1 MNQVKSFMLL
11 FMFMKARFKFR
22 ILIFMCALGTELS
35 VCAQRNYTLDECI
48 QSALDHNVRMKKA
61 RNEVRMAEYDR
72 KEVQSKCLPDISA
85 FGTGFIADQGLA
97 QMELTPELRM
107 SMMKDGVIGG
117 VMATAPLFT
126 GGQIINGDRLAKLG
140 VESKRLQENLS
151 GNEVRLQTEQYFW
164 QVVSLKEKLNTLDA
178 VERQLSQLQQD
189 VDLSVQAGVV
199 TRNDL
204 LQVQLRRNEVLSNR
218 LNLENLLSLSRRM
231 LAQYIGCVTDSF
243 DITFHIDDRQPE
255 APDSLFCDHAQV
267 LSATDEFVLLQKN
280 LKASDLQYKM
290 SVGNNLP
297 KIVLGGGYLYD
308 NLTDKDHPYWVGLA
322 TVSIPI
328 SGWIGGSQHIKKMK
342 LQVRNAEDQLVD
354 ESQLLVLRMQ
364 NAWNALNNAYKQIG
378 IARLT
383 IEQAEENLRMNK
395 DLYSAGTCTMTDLLE
410 AQTLY
415 QQGRDKYVEAFTE
428 YEIKKREYLQ
438 ATGRGTCN

>member
-72 KEVQSKCLPDISA
+72 KEVQSRYLPDISA

-178 VERQLSQLQQD
+178 VER
-189 VDLSVQAGVV
+189 
-199 TRNDL
+199 
-204 LQVQLRRNEVLSNR
+204 
-218 LNLENLLSLSRRM
+218 
-231 LAQYIGCVTDSF
+231 
-243 DITFHIDDRQPE
+243 
-255 APDSLFCDHAQV
+255 
-267 LSATDEFVLLQKN
+267 
-280 LKASDLQYKM
+280 
-290 SVGNNLP
+290 
-297 KIVLGGGYLYD
+297 
-308 NLTDKDHPYWVGLA
+308 
-322 TVSIPI
+322 
-328 SGWIGGSQHIKKMK
+328 
-342 LQVRNAEDQLVD
+342 
-354 ESQLLVLRMQ
+354 
-364 NAWNALNNAYKQIG
+364 
-378 IARLT
+378 
-383 IEQAEENLRMNK
+383 
-395 DLYSAGTCTMTDLLE
+395 
-410 AQTLY
+410 
-415 QQGRDKYVEAFTE
+415 
-428 YEIKKREYLQ
+428 
-438 ATGRGTCN
+438 